1 MAALRE
7 FFVKP
12 IDRSIDGVIKA
23 DDESSLKLELDEYII
38 TDEIAQRLE
47 RFLNAYNNYDTS
59 NGVWISGFFGSG
71 KSHLLKIL
79 ALLLENRAIDGV
91 HALDVFLTKKEI
103 AGSPMLAGALRK
115 AVSIPSRS
123 ILFNIDQKAE
133 VIAKSEVDALLS
145 VFQKVFDEMCG
156 YYGKQPHIAQFERD
170 LDSRGHLAAFK
181 TAYKAGA
188 RKPWELGREQALLE
202 KADIAKA
209 FAQATGGDAA
219 QASDILGQYR
229 QDTRISI
236 EDFAGTVKKWLDA
249 QGDKSR
255 LNFFV
260 DEVGQYIADNVKLMT
275 NLQTIAE
282 SLNTKCRGRA
292 WLLVTAQQDMA
303 SVIGDM
309 TARQENDF
317 SKIQER
323 FRTRMPLN
331 SEDVAEVIQ
340 RRLLAK
346 TPKGVAVLGGLYD
359 REEHNLRTLFDFAD
373 ESRRY
378 KNFRDR
384 DHFVA
389 SYPFPTYQYELF
401 QAAITGLS
409 QHNAFEGKH
418 SSVGE
423 RSMLG
428 VFQDVA
434 KTLSG
439 MEAGGIAT
447 FDLMFEGI
455 RSVLKSSAQQSI
467 QIAIRNLD
475 NALAIRVLKVLFLV
489 KYVKEFKATARNIA
503 VLLLGAFDTNTLE
516 LRRNIEEA
524 LNTLESDTYIQRNGE
539 VYEFL
544 TNEEK
549 DVEAEIKAV
558 NLDPSEITKLLEEVI
573 FDEILR
579 SRKLRHQTTGNEY
592 SFSRKLD
599 DSLLGREYELA
610 INVITPLTA
619 DTNGADAVRLQGLAR
634 DELSVWLAPDV
645 RLLRDVQLH
654 KQTEKFIRQSRS
666 AQQAS
671 RERIIAIKGE
681 QNSNRKKDI
690 AVRLRRLLVE
700 AKLFVRGEELEIRGE
715 DPQERIV
722 KAFQTLVDK
731 VYTNLPML
739 RGASFSEADL
749 TKAATPG
756 SGLFGPAAGGLTEA
770 EQEVLNHVQAQQR
783 IGVRVS
789 AKALVERFTAK
800 PYGWPT
806 AAVLCAVAS
815 VAAQGKV
822 EARADG
828 RLLEGVVLGRELQNS
843 HTLPNVIFSPQ
854 VEYTAAQIRK
864 AKEIFKVLFDTPLEG
879 ADARPLVE
887 EWNRRL
893 SALSN
898 ELAARLAQRAQYPFM
913 AALDPLAEQVDGAK
927 GKPVEWFFTELP
939 KREDALLDGK
949 EQVLDPIRR
958 FLSGEQKAI
967 YDEARDTL
975 VTQAGNF
982 AYAGEVHAEEIK
994 RLLAA
999 PDCFKGNA
1007 IQNLRGTLAA
1017 LKTALETC
1025 LIEQR
1030 QAVRVA
1036 VDEVATKLSQ
1046 VPDFTGLPPDE
1057 QAAILSRLDTSKA
1070 GLDAIRL
1077 VPELLQ
1083 RAAQVRDDLFRACV
1097 EEAMR
1102 RRPAPARAQ
1111 PPEETRRTSAV
1122 PAAQPDFALAGDGE
1136 PRVAN
1141 GAGLR
1146 EPVSQA
1152 LEPPKVIKLAELAP
1166 AWSPPVL
1173 ERAEQVEGYV
1183 TELKKA
1189 LLGALAAGH
1198 KVVV

>member
-1 MAALRE
+1 MTTLRE
-7 FFVKP
+7 IFAKP

-23 DDESSLKLELDEYII
+23 DDDSRLKLELDEYVI
-38 TDEIAQRLE
+38 TAEIAQRLE
-47 RFLNAYNNYDTS
+47 RFLDAYNNYETA

-71 KSHLLKIL
+71 KSHLLKML
-79 ALLLENRAIDGV
+79 ALLLENRAVDGIR
-91 HALDVFLTKKEI
+91 ALGIFLVKKEI
-103 AGSPMLAGALRK
+103 AENPMLTGALRK

-123 ILFNIDQKAE
+123 ILFNIDQKAD
-133 VIAKSEVDALLS
+133 VIAKTDVDALLS

-170 LDSRGHLAAFK
+170 LDSRGQLTAFQAAFGAIAGK
-181 TAYKAGA
+181 T
-188 RKPWELGREQALLE
+188 WERGREQALFE
-202 KADIAKA
+202 KSNIAKA
-209 FAQATGGDAA
+209 FAQATGGDVA
-219 QASDILGQYR
+219 QAADILSQYR
-229 QDTRISI
+229 HDTRVSI
-236 EDFAGTVKKWLDA
+236 EDFANTVKAWLDT

-282 SLNTKCRGRA
+282 SLNTRCRGRA
-292 WLLVTAQQDMA
+292 WLLVTAQEDMA

-317 SKIQER
+317 SKIQAR
-323 FRTRMPLN
+323 FATRMPLN
-331 SEDVAEVIQ
+331 SANVAEVIQ

-346 TPKGVAVLGGLYD
+346 TPEGVAVLGGLYD

-378 KNFRDR
+378 KNFRNR
-384 DHFVA
+384 EHFIA

-434 KTLSG
+434 KKLGG

-455 RSVLKSSAQQSI
+455 RSALKSSAQQSI
-467 QIAIRNLD
+467 QIAERNLD
-475 NALAIRVLKVLFLV
+475 SAIAIRVLKALFLV
-489 KYVKEFKATARNIA
+489 KYVKEFKATVRNIA
-503 VLLLGAFDTNTLE
+503 VLLLGAFDADTAA
-516 LRRNIEEA
+516 LRRDIEEA
-524 LNTLESDTYIQRNGE
+524 LNTLESNTYIQRNGE

-544 TNEEK
+544 SNEEK

-558 NLDPSEITKLLEEVI
+558 KLELSEITKLLEEVI

-579 SRKLRHQTTGNEY
+579 SRKLCHQSTNNEY
-592 SFSRKLD
+592 PFSRKLD
-599 DSLLGREYELA
+599 DTLLGREYELA

-634 DELSVWLAPDV
+634 DELSVWLSPDV
-645 RLLRDVQLH
+645 RLLRDAQLF

-671 RERIIAIKGE
+671 RERIIGTKGE

-690 AVRLRRLLVE
+690 TVRLRRLLVE

-749 TKAATPG
+749 TKAATPS
-756 SGLFGPAAGGLTEA
+756 SGLFGPAGGGLTEV

-800 PYGWPT
+800 PYGWPP

-828 RLLEGVVLGRELQNS
+828 RLLEGGGLGKELQNS
-843 HTLPNVIFSPQ
+843 HALPNVIFSPQ

-864 AKEIFKVLFDTPLEG
+864 AKEIFKELFDTPLEG
-879 ADARPLVE
+879 TDARSLAE
-887 EWNRRL
+887 EWSRRL
-893 SALSN
+893 AALCD
-898 ELAARLAQRAQYPFM
+898 ELAGLLAQRAQYPFL
-913 AALDPLAEQVDGAK
+913 AALNALAEQVDGAK

-939 KREDALLDGK
+939 KQEDTLLNGK

-975 VTQAGNF
+975 ATQAANF

-1017 LKTALETC
+1017 LKTALETR
-1025 LIEQR
+1025 LIDER
-1030 QAVRVA
+1030 QAVRAA
-1036 VDEVATKLSQ
+1036 VDEVAAKLSQ
-1046 VPDFTGLPPDE
+1046 VQDFTQLPPGD
-1057 QAAILSRLDTSKA
+1057 QAAVLSRLDTPKA

-1083 RAAQVRDDLFRACV
+1083 RAAQVRGDLFKACV
-1097 EEAMR
+1097 EEAVR
-1102 RRPAPARAQ
+1102 RCPAPPRPQ
-1111 PPEETRRTSAV
+1111 PSVV
-1122 PAAQPDFALAGDGE
+1122 PAAKPGSAEAADRAAN
-1136 PRVAN
+1136 ASN
-1141 GAGLR
+1141 GAGLG
-1146 EPVSQA
+1146 EPAPQA
-1152 LEPPKVIKLAELAP
+1152 VEPPKVVKLAELAP

-1173 ERAEQVEGYV
+1173 DRAEQVEGYV
-1183 TELKKA
+1183 AELKKA
-1189 LLGALAAGH
+1189 LLAALAAGH
-1198 KVVV
+1198 KVIV